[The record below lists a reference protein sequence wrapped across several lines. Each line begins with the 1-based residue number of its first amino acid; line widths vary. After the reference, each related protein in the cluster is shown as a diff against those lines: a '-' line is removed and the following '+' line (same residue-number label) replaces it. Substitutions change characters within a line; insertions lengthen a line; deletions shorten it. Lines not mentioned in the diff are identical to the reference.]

1 MKSSLSQILHS
12 LLNRII
18 QNDSTR
24 CNDLADTLWN
34 ICLSHADDN
43 VIEFALDEQS
53 TNSAMTTAEHVL
65 RESCPNYAP
74 LAQSISYFLD
84 ELTCN
89 MQQHSQVEKGYLYAK
104 YNEDENLIEIV
115 LADHGI
121 SIYGSYVQA
130 QKYLDLIGNS
140 DAEALGLAKDGY
152 STKNRPDAENRGYGI
167 SSNTKMVTK
176 GLRGEFAIYSGTALF
191 IQSPTDAKLLE
202 LPEQLDMKGTIVIV
216 RIPASVPNNYNFYEY
231 IS

>member
-1 MKSSLSQILHS
+1 MTQTLSQILLD

-24 CNDLADTLWN
+24 NNDLTDTLLN
-34 ICLSHADDN
+34 ICYSLADNN
-43 VIEFALDEQS
+43 VLEFSLDEHS
-53 TNSAMTTAEHVL
+53 TNTAMKKAEIEL
-65 RESCPNYAP
+65 GDTCPNYAP
-74 LAQSISYFLD
+74 FAQSISYLLD

-89 MQQHSQVEKGYLYAK
+89 MQQHSHVEKGYLYAK
-104 YNEDENLIEIV
+104 YNESENLIEIV

-121 SIYGSYVQA
+121 SIYGSYVQT
-130 QKYLDLIGNS
+130 QKYLELIGNS

-176 GLRGEFAIYSGTALF
+176 GLGGEFAIYSGTALF
-191 IQSPTDAKLLE
+191 IQTPTDAKLLE
-202 LPEQLDMKGTIVIV
+202 LPEQLDMKGTVVVV
-216 RIPASVPNNYNFYEY
+216 RIPTSIPENYNFYEY